1 MTWSPDSS
9 ITGGDQTG
17 LTSPTY
23 TVVDDV
29 APENNG
35 KQKVV
40 SALGG
45 TQTNV
50 RTHTTSDPFRW
61 NFTKP
66 KTPKALPT
74 ANPVTGIVP
83 SVPKNTYGLLLHKG
97 VKVNA
102 AGQLSVM
109 NIRLTIDVP
118 AGAEAAD
125 AVNIRAAISLLVG
138 LLNEESADLGDTLV
152 LGVL

>member
-9 ITGGDQTG
+9 ITGGAQTN
-17 LTSPTY
+17 LTTPTY
-23 TVVDDV
+23 TVVDDT
-29 APENNG
+29 APAVNG

-40 SALGG
+40 TALGG
-45 TQTNV
+45 TQTDV

-66 KTPKALPT
+66 LSPKALPA

-83 SVPKNTYGLLLHKG
+83 SVPKNTYTLILQKG

-102 AGQLSVM
+102 AGQLDKLTM
-109 NIRLTIDVP
+109 RLTMDVP
-118 AGAEAAD
+118 AGSESAD
-125 AVNIRAAISLLVG
+125 PANIRAACSLLVG
-138 LLNEESADLGDTLV
+138 LLGEESADLGDTLV